1 MPSRGDYLSIRV
13 LADSAVALFLVLCLD
28 AQTHSL
34 LRFRPMADLARTAH
48 VLTVLNLKGGVGKTH
63 TSWVLASVAQ
73 EREKRI
79 LLVDLDTQG
88 NLSKSFLDKVTLRES
103 VAMLF
108 DPSAET
114 DALSLVQRTAFS
126 HIDILPSAAAL
137 APFDE
142 SDQRK
147 WEKTDGHLSL
157 LAPIESLRRHYD
169 FIVFDCPPRLSLVS
183 FAALC
188 ASDHLIVPLEAAD
201 WGAQGVQQVTDAMN
215 YVRERFNPRLNLLGY
230 LVSRFQGSRTYQ
242 RTYSAGLR
250 SHFGALM
257 FDTTLNNL
265 ADFERSVTDR
275 IPITLLAPE
284 RKAAQ
289 VARNFFDEVCRRIA
303 ARPQSAASAK
313 PRPRAAVGVAAGK

>member
-1 MPSRGDYLSIRV
+1 MRRPDYT
-13 LADSAVALFLVLCLD
+13 LD
-28 AQTHSL
+28 APRSL
-34 LRFRPMADLARTAH
+34 LLRCAAMADRVRTAH

-73 EREKRI
+73 ERAQRI
-79 LLVDLDTQG
+79 LLIDLDTQG
-88 NLSKSFLDKVTLRES
+88 NLSKSFLDNVALRES

-108 DPSAET
+108 DPSAES
-114 DALSLVQRTAFS
+114 DALSLVQRTTFS
-126 HIDILPSAAAL
+126 HIDILPSTAAL

-157 LAPIESLRRHYD
+157 LEPIASLRRHYD
-169 FIVFDCPPRLSLVS
+169 LIIFDCPPRLSLVS

-201 WGAQGVQQVTDAMN
+201 WGAQGVQQVTDAMH
-215 YVRERFNPRLNLLGY
+215 YVRDRFNPRLNLLGY
-230 LVSRFQGSRTYQ
+230 LISRFRGSRTYQ

-250 SHFGALM
+250 SHFGAAM
-257 FDTTLNNL
+257 FDTTLNDL

-275 IPITLLAPE
+275 IPITLSAPQS
-284 RKAAQ
+284 KAAQ
-289 VARNFFDEVCRRIA
+289 VARDFADEVHRRIA
-303 ARPQSAASAK
+303 ARAKSAA
-313 PRPRAAVGVAAGK
+313 RVGTRARAQVGLAAR